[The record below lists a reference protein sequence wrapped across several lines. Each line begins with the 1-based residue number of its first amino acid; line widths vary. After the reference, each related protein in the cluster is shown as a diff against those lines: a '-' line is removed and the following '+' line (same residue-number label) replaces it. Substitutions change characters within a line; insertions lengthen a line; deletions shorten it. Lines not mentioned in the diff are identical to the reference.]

1 MRAVNFLLLVLVVAS
16 ALAVVMLVAEDRR
29 LTQELA
35 VARDGIE
42 RLEGTYAELQLEE
55 GTLTA
60 QGRIERIA
68 TEELG
73 MLPPAEDQIT
83 VVFR

>member
-1 MRAVNFLLLVLVVAS
+1 MRAVNLLLLVLVIAS
-16 ALAVVMLVAEDRR
+16 GLAVVTLVADDRR
-29 LTQELA
+29 LTQALA
-35 VARDGIE
+35 ETRDDIQ
-42 RLEGTYAELQLEE
+42 RLEGTYAELQLEQ

-68 TEELG
+68 TEQLG
-73 MLPPAEDQIT
+73 MRPPAEDQIT

>member
-1 MRAVNFLLLVLVVAS
+1 MKAINLILLVLVVAS
-16 ALAVVMLVAEDRR
+16 AFAVVLLVADDRR
-29 LTQELA
+29 LTQEIA
-35 VARDGIE
+35 AARDGIE

-73 MLPPAEDQIT
+73 MRQSAEDNVT

>member
-1 MRAVNFLLLVLVVAS
+1 MRALNLILLVLVVAS
-16 ALAVVMLVAEDRR
+16 AFAVVLLVADDRR
-29 LTQELA
+29 LTQEIA
-35 VARDGIE
+35 TTRDGIE

-73 MLPPAEDQIT
+73 MRQPTEDNVT

>member
-1 MRAVNFLLLVLVVAS
+1 MKALNLLLLVMVVSS
-16 ALAVVMLVAEDRR
+16 AFAVVMLVAEDRR
-29 LTQELA
+29 LTQEIA
-35 VARDGIE
+35 STRDGIE

-73 MLPPAEDQIT
+73 MVQPAEDSVT

>member
-1 MRAVNFLLLVLVVAS
+1 MRAVNLLLLVLVIAS
-16 ALAVVMLVAEDRR
+16 GLEVVTLVADDRR
-29 LTQELA
+29 LTQALA
-35 VARDGIE
+35 ETRDGIQ
-42 RLEGTYAELQLEE
+42 RLEGTYAELQLEQ

-68 TEELG
+68 TEQLG
-73 MLPPAEDQIT
+73 MRPPAEDRIT

>member
-1 MRAVNFLLLVLVVAS
+1 MKALNLLLLVLVVAS
-16 ALAVVMLVAEDRR
+16 AFAVVLLVAEDRH
-29 LTQELA
+29 LTQEIA
-35 VARDGIE
+35 SMRDGIE

-73 MLPPAEDQIT
+73 MRQPAEADVT